1 MKRVLVITYYW
12 PPSGGGGVQRVA
24 KFCKYLPH
32 FGWEPVVLTVKK
44 GNYISIDRSF
54 EKDVQH
60 IQNVYKARSIE
71 PHSILQGVTVG
82 GSNANLLSPKGTAL
96 RHFLELVRLNLFV
109 PDSRIGWYPYAVQ
122 MGNRVCKGNKLD
134 LIFSTCP
141 PYTAHLVA
149 GNLKNKFR
157 RPWVADFRDP
167 WLEYAGY
174 KTAFRNLLTCRINK
188 KLENRVLKTADTV
201 VTVGKG
207 LQKLLESKEPRLR
220 AQTITNGYDESEF
233 VTDKSRPSNRFH
245 VSYFGTLRD
254 QQIPI
259 VLFKALAA
267 IVRTHDGFGGDL
279 HIRFVGNISS
289 KTLRMADRFF
299 ARRHWSCK
307 GYAGHDEVITTLQQ
321 EQVLVLLVNRIPYN
335 RLIITGKIFEYLRT
349 GNPVLGIGPE
359 DGEAADILRETRSG
373 KMFDYVKIQGITDFI
388 WTHYTRWKQG
398 RLKRPAMIFPKY
410 ERSHHT
416 ALLAQLFDELTRKAF

>member
-12 PPSGGGGVQRVA
+12 PPAGGGGVQRVA

-60 IQNVYKARSIE
+60 IQNVYKARSVE
-71 PHSILQGVTVG
+71 PHSILQGATVG
-82 GSNANLLSPKGTAL
+82 GGNANLLSPKGTAL

-149 GNLKNKFR
+149 RHLKNKFR

-167 WLEYAGY
+167 WLEYAGC
-174 KTAFRNLLTCRINK
+174 KTAFRNSIAYQINK
-188 KLENRVLKTADTV
+188 KLENRVLRAADNV
-201 VTVGKG
+201 VTVGKR
-207 LQKLLESKEPRLR
+207 LQELLESKKPHLR

-233 VTDKSRPSNRFH
+233 VTDKSRPSNLFY

-254 QQIPI
+254 QQIP
-259 VLFKALAA
+259 VALFKALAH
-267 IVRTHDGFGGDL
+267 ILSTNDDFDRDL

-289 KTLRMADRFF
+289 KTLRMAGRFF
-299 ARRHWSCK
+299 APRHWSWQ
-307 GYAGHDEVITTLQQ
+307 GYASHEAMIAMLQQ
-321 EQVLVLLVNRIPYN
+321 EQVLMLLVNRVPEN
-335 RLIITGKIFEYLRT
+335 RLITTSKIFEYLRT

-359 DGEAADILRETRSG
+359 DGEAADILGETSSG
-373 KMFDYVKIQGITDFI
+373 KMFDYEEIQGITDFV

-410 ERSHHT
+410 ERSHQT
-416 ALLAQLFDELTRKAF
+416 ALLAQLFDQLTRKAF